1 MVRKIT
7 ARFVYYY
14 SLQNYHFFCICVF
27 VFFFKVAT
35 LVRRT
40 NSQTIA
46 RKPSVKTKLERKS
59 KPTTEDFSDSVS
71 AKMESSAKNST
82 IETPLIGNVKATI
95 EIFERRTNTSQT
107 KPKVPEKNFT
117 LVAQQVKLKNSD
129 IKVTVFKKEQVPR
142 PVLPPRKSDSIYET
156 LKPPPLPKVR
166 SEEAITTN
174 LVIQPNSSFLW
185 RRTSHEKL
193 LSEEEDTY
201 DEVKAPSPPI
211 AKPKMPLPPEQI
223 YEELKTSP
231 DAGSYKTTEDGYEY
245 CSKENIYES
254 VPPPLH
260 PRRNAEEP
268 LPPRPPSRNSS
279 TTTLQ
284 DVSNCYESIYRDEKT
299 ETEGTYES
307 IDQIRKAL
315 DSWSMGSNRDS
326 LLSSDQQSNSLYGV
340 KTWGVADVM
349 MGGYQAVSLSS
360 SERSDEWIDL
370 SEGEEGER
378 EASQEV
384 VM

>member
-1 MVRKIT
+1 M
-7 ARFVYYY
+7 
-14 SLQNYHFFCICVF
+14 
-27 VFFFKVAT
+27 FKVAT

-46 RKPSVKTKLERKS
+46 RKPSVKTKLERKPKTS
-59 KPTTEDFSDSVS
+59 TDDDFSDSVS
-71 AKMESSAKNST
+71 AKMFSAKNRT
-82 IETPLIGNVKATI
+82 TETPITGNVKATI
-95 EIFERRTNTSQT
+95 EIFERRTNTAQT

-129 IKVTVFKKEQVPR
+129 IKVTVFKKEQEPR

-156 LKPPPLPKVR
+156 LKLPPAPLPKVR
-166 SEEAITTN
+166 SEEAITNN

-185 RRTSHEKL
+185 RRTSQEKL
-193 LSEEEDTY
+193 RSEDDWRSTY
-201 DEVKAPSPPI
+201 DEVKAPPP
-211 AKPKMPLPPEQI
+211 PPLPPPPPIVKPKLPLPQETPEDI
-223 YEELKTSP
+223 YEELQLKSP
-231 DAGSYKTTEDGYEY
+231 TQSTDGSYKTTEDGYEY

-254 VPPPLH
+254 VPPPLL
-260 PRRNAEEP
+260 PRRKAEEP

-284 DVSNCYESIYRDEKT
+284 DISSNCYESIYSTKTDEKA
-299 ETEGTYES
+299 ETESTYES
-307 IDQIRKAL
+307 IDQIRIRTL
-315 DSWSMGSNRDS
+315 DTYWGTGSNRDS
-326 LLSSDQQSNSLYGV
+326 LLSSDQQSNSLYG
-340 KTWGVADVM
+340 KAWGEELL
-349 MGGYQAVSLSS
+349 GGYKAVSLSS

-378 EASQEV
+378 EANQEI